1 MHWTN
6 SFSSWQEDISRKKN
20 SYSAKHTVFRP
31 KEFTFT
37 TFGAISFASSV
48 VFGRPRLDTC
58 TWCLCEGGG
67 VRRNGEEEG
76 ELPVICRKD
85 EINKFYKIINNASPG
100 LSNKCLLSHM
110 L

>member
-1 MHWTN
+1 M
-6 SFSSWQEDISRKKN
+6 
-20 SYSAKHTVFRP
+20 
-31 KEFTFT
+31 
-37 TFGAISFASSV
+37 
-48 VFGRPRLDTC
+48 
-58 TWCLCEGGG
+58 
-67 VRRNGEEEG
+67 RRNGEEEG